1 MKTFLTLFALLI
13 VVPLNSSA
21 QQKVVSI
28 QEGPSK
34 QQMEQFYSQTRF
46 PFWASKKILS
56 GARSG
61 YRNEDIHGSIEAF
74 PKNQMQG
81 LNVFVW
87 EDLQCTKNQRF
98 KQLAGWLILNKS
110 LSNQRTLKDI
120 EIFAA
125 GVLQRHIL
133 AIYDA
138 NGVLI
143 DQLESAVF
151 GESAKDGLPL
161 WIKQFCV
168 DPDMTV
174 TIYELKA
181 DPKVPLNFWDQFESL
196 SARRLDTKYKIDDT
210 GHFKKI
216 SEVSY
221 QPQTY
226 TITQLTDPS
235 KNIWDG
241 METVVK

>member
-1 MKTFLTLFALLI
+1 MKTFFILLSM
-13 VVPLNSSA
+13 VVATPLNALA

-28 QEGPSK
+28 QEGPS
-34 QQMEQFYSQTRF
+34 QQQLEQFYSQTKL
-46 PFWASKKILS
+46 PFEGSKKTLS

-61 YRNEDIHGSIEAF
+61 YRNEDIHGSIKAF
-74 PKNQMQG
+74 PRNQMQG

-110 LSNQRTLKDI
+110 LSDQRTLKDI
-120 EIFAA
+120 EIFAG

-133 AIYDA
+133 ATYDA

-143 DQLESAVF
+143 DQLESAVY
-151 GESAKDGLPL
+151 GESSRNGAPL
-161 WIKQFCV
+161 WIKQFRI

-174 TIYELKA
+174 TIYQLKA
-181 DPKVPLNFWDQFESL
+181 DPAVPLNFWDQFESL
-196 SARRLDTKYKIDDT
+196 EAQRIDTKYKIDET
-210 GHFKKI
+210 GHFRKI
-216 SEVSY
+216 SEISY

-226 TITQLTDPS
+226 TITQLTDPA

-241 METVVK
+241 TEPVVE